1 MGGQP
6 EGEDRVRTEASTEED
21 MGAVTDEGSLSYEKA
36 S

>member
-6 EGEDRVRTEASTEED
+6 EGEDRVRTKASTEED
-21 MGAVTDEGSLSYEKA
+21 IGTDTDEGPLYYEKA